1 MGHSSDGS
9 LGRGSLT
16 FSDPLPALDIHY
28 NAVNSLRWLCDTALG
43 TRHVCVGGGIT
54 ERGVRD
60 DSILTTFGNTKRQT
74 HRQTANHS

>member
-16 FSDPLPALDIHY
+16 FSDPLPALDVHY

-43 TRHVCVGGGIT
+43 TRHVCVGGG
-54 ERGVRD
+54 G
-60 DSILTTFGNTKRQT
+60 
-74 HRQTANHS
+74 